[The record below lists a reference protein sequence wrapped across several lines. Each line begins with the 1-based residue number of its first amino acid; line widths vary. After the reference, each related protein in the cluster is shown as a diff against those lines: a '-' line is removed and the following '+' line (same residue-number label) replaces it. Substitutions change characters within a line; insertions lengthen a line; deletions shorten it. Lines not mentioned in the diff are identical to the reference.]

1 MELGCRQSVKESLCG
16 FWDSC
21 CNFSEV
27 NQFMLSLTQVFGGSV
42 AIRQMFTNL
51 CGGDSSATA
60 LIQSAL
66 KGFSVR
72 QVRKEMNIRV
82 AH

>member
-1 MELGCRQSVKESLCG
+1 
-16 FWDSC
+16 
-21 CNFSEV
+21 
-27 NQFMLSLTQVFGGSV
+27 MLSLTQVFGGSV